1 MMKHCLFSIFFNQFQ
16 KVLIFNLFL
25 SACYKIYFPSKYF
38 SKDHL
43 LVVFF
48 VLIKGVL
55 FWKRKNIGTV
65 SYPEVIFR
73 SLQLHFVKY
82 HKKEPLSQTLVCC
95 YIMALLFLET
105 LSCCSVRKVSVSNI
119 FFILLCF
126 DWLKTFLNWV
136 LLDWLYYWFY
146 IWMWSHAWRVLWK

>member
-1 MMKHCLFSIFFNQFQ
+1 MKHCLFSIFFNQFQ

-25 SACYKIYFPSKYF
+25 PACYKIYFPSKYF

-105 LSCCSVRKVSVSNI
+105 LI
-119 FFILLCF
+119 FFLSCF
-126 DWLKTFLNWV
+126 VYIGWKHFWIY
-136 LLDWLYYWFY
+136 YYWIDFI
-146 IWMWSHAWRVLWK
+146 IWMWSHTWRVLWK